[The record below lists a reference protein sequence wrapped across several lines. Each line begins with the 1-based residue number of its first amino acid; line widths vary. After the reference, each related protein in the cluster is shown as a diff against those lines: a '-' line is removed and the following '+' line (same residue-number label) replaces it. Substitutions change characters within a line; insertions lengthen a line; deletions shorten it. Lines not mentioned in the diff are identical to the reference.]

1 MRMNPSAAR
10 TRLGLALAIS
20 AGTLAAAA
28 PAALAAPAV
37 TLTPATNLRQAG
49 EEVTLRGTGFAAPDV
64 TTGFY
69 IAQTAVVEGTL
80 VYGGRAVWVRS
91 ADIVDGAFEA
101 RFTAARNVTMAR
113 ADRTT
118 VAVDCVVTRC
128 AISTWQERTNPTE
141 GSLFTANAI
150 TFGASPNIVVSQ
162 TSGLS
167 RDGETEITINGTGFE
182 PIFNPTGDGLYLAFG
197 PRPTAFPVSAEDN
210 ALFGR
215 TTWVASRPGA
225 FVPLNA
231 DGSFTTTFRVSGS
244 YLAGRDRTTPVDCL
258 NQLVRQCGVYTWAA
272 HGANAYRDFDTS
284 TQVTFRPLPVKVEV
298 SPTTGLSRVAATTV
312 TVRGADFA
320 TLSYVSQTAIVDGRV
335 VTPSGRSSARYLRI
349 NGPTPEETM
358 NPDGSFTTTVTV
370 NPVFTT
376 ETGQTVDCRVIQC
389 AVSTWRHQSFATPE
403 TLYSSTAL
411 AFQPLNPSVPNIPVR
426 PPVTPPALAPK
437 AVVFKKAQTV
447 GKSRTVQ
454 IGRVTSNVDATVSTP
469 KSVKVKIGKKRYS
482 LTISAP
488 KSVKA
493 GKSATV
499 KVKLSKKALAALKGR
514 TVKVSVSVKLT
525 ANGRESTVKTT
536 GKITA
541 KKAKKAAKKG

>member
-1 MRMNPSAAR
+1 MRMNPIAAR
-10 TRLGLALAIS
+10 TRPARRLGLALALT

-37 TLTPATNLRQAG
+37 TLTPATGLRQAG

-69 IAQTAVVEGTL
+69 IAQTAIVEGNL

-91 ADIVDGAFEA
+91 SSIVDGAFEA

-113 ADRTT
+113 ADRST
-118 VAVDCVVTRC
+118 VAVDCVVTTC
-128 AISTWQERTNPTE
+128 SISTWEERTNPTE
-141 GSLFTANAI
+141 GSLFTSNPI
-150 TFGASPNIVVSQ
+150 TFGASPNIVVTP

-167 RDGETEITINGTGFE
+167 RSGESEITVTGTGFNTE
-182 PIFNPTGDGLYLAFG
+182 FNADGLYIGFG
-197 PRPTAFPVSAEDN
+197 PRPSAFPVSTADN
-210 ALFGR
+210 ALFGA
-215 TTWVASRPGA
+215 TTWVSSRPGA
-225 FVPLNA
+225 LVPLAA
-231 DGSFTTTFRVSGS
+231 DGSFTTTLRVSGR
-244 YLAGRDRTTPVDCL
+244 YLAGRDRTIPVDCL
-258 NQLVRQCGVYTWAA
+258 NQLVQQCGVYTWAA
-272 HGANAYRDFDTS
+272 HGPNPYRGFDTA
-284 TQVTFRPLPVKVEV
+284 TQVTFQPLPVKVEV
-298 SPTTGLSRVAATTV
+298 SPTTGLSRDAATTV

-335 VTPSGRSSARYLRI
+335 LTPPARTSARYLRI
-349 NGPTPEETM
+349 NGPTPADTM

-370 NPVFTT
+370 TPTFTT
-376 ETGQTVDCRVIQC
+376 EAGQTVDCRVTQC

-403 TLYSSTAL
+403 SLYSTTPL
-411 AFQPLNPSVPNIPVR
+411 AFAAAPVVPPVV

-447 GKSRTVQ
+447 GKGNLAS
-454 IGRVTSNVDATVSTP
+454 IGRVTSNVDATLSAP
-469 KSVKVKIGKKRYS
+469 KSVKVKIGKKRYA
-482 LTISAP
+482 LTVVVP

-514 TVKVSVSVKLT
+514 TVKVSVAVKLT
-525 ANGRESTVKTT
+525 ANGRTSTVRTT